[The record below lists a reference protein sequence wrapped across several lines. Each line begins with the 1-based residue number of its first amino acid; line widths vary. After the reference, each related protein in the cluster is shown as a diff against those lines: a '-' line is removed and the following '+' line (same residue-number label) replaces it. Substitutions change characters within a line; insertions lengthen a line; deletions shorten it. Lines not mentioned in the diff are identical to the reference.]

1 MSDTR
6 FLVCNNPATGEK
18 VAEFPMSTPAEAAQ
32 ARREMGMAA
41 QIWARKPIKER
52 VRILRQFQKLLID
65 SADEI
70 TQTLNIDCGKS
81 RQDALIEL
89 FITVNLLDEYCKK
102 AETWLRRRRIS
113 PGLYMFKT
121 CYLEYR
127 PFGVVA
133 IIGPWNYPFVL
144 TVPPVLTALLAGNTA
159 ILKPSEE
166 TGLTGKL
173 IENLFSRVPE
183 LAPFVRVLHG
193 DGRVGAALV
202 DAKPDLIFLTG
213 STQTGRI
220 VARAAA
226 EHMIPLI
233 SELGGKDP
241 LIVLEDADIE
251 AAARWSVWGA
261 CFNAGQTCMAVERV
275 YVLDK
280 VYDEFVRQAVHYA
293 QEFKMGYSADK
304 DTPYLMGPLTTERQ
318 VAIVD
323 RHLADALEKGAQ
335 ILVGGHRRDHFMEP
349 TILVNVTH
357 DMLVMREETFGPI
370 MPIMRVQDEAE
381 AIRLAND
388 TEYGLGASVWSQDL
402 GRAQRVTQKL
412 AAGTLQINDTLSHF
426 AVPNLPF
433 GGVKKSGQG
442 RVHGEADVLQ
452 FTQAYATTLATPPA
466 TYDVATQMR
475 LPGRYGLGMALMK
488 VVFGVTP
495 RQKLEPVTDLIG
507 GREGA
512 RTAGRVVVA
521 TGVMAT
527 AIALALRVVRR
538 R

>member
-1 MSDTR
+1 MFEKR
-6 FLVCNNPATGEK
+6 MLACINPATGEK
-18 VAEFPMSTPAEAAQ
+18 VDEFPMSTADDALQ
-32 ARREMGMAA
+32 ARQEMGVAA
-41 QIWARKPIKER
+41 KIWARKPVKKR

-65 SADEI
+65 SADQI
-70 TQTLNIDCGKS
+70 TETLNIDCGKS

-102 AETWLRRRRIS
+102 AETWLRRRRVS

-121 CYLEYR
+121 CYVEQR
-127 PFGVVA
+127 PYGVVA
-133 IIGPWNYPFVL
+133 VIGPWNYPFVL
-144 TVPPVLTALLAGNTA
+144 TVPPVLTALLAGNTV

-202 DAKPDLIFLTG
+202 DSKPDLIFLTG
-213 STQTGRI
+213 STQTGRL
-220 VARAAA
+220 VSKAAA

-241 LIVLEDADIE
+241 LIVLEDADLD

-275 YVLDK
+275 YVIDK
-280 VYDEFVRQAVHYA
+280 VYDEFMRHAVHYA
-293 QEFKMGYSADK
+293 QEFKMGYSPAK
-304 DTPYLMGPLTTERQ
+304 NSPYLMGPLTTERQ

-323 RHLADALEKGAQ
+323 RHLQDALEKGAKV
-335 ILVGGHRRDHFMEP
+335 LVGGHRRGHFVEP
-349 TILVNVTH
+349 TILADVTH
-357 DMLVMREETFGPI
+357 AMLVMREETFGPI
-370 MPIMRVQDEAE
+370 MPIMKVRDEAE

-388 TEYGLGASVWSQDL
+388 SEYGLGASVWSQDL
-402 GRAQRVTQKL
+402 EHAGRVLQKL
-412 AAGTLQINDTLSHF
+412 EAGTLQVNDTLSHF

-442 RVHGEADVLQ
+442 RVHGESDLLQ
-452 FTQAYATTLATPPA
+452 FTQAYAITLAAPPMLF
-466 TYDVATQMR
+466 DVATQMR
-475 LPGRYGLGMALMK
+475 LPGRYGLGVAMMK
-488 VVFGVTP
+488 VVFGVSP
-495 RQKLEPVTDLIG
+495 RQKLEPVTDLVIG
-507 GREGA
+507 RAGTRTVGRA
-512 RTAGRVVVA
+512 VVT
-521 TGVMAT
+521 TG
-527 AIALALRVVRR
+527 ALAAAAALVLRVVRKR
-538 R
+538 